1 MILKQLRDTIA
12 PLRSGVEVKYEIR
25 LKDGTHVQGEPL
37 IGELSYR
44 FEDNGGTIVLHSIE
58 ER

>member
-1 MILKQLRDTIA
+1 MILKQLKSTIN
-12 PLRSGVEVKYEIR
+12 SVGNGVEVKYEIR

-44 FEDNGGTIVLHSIE
+44 FEDKGGTIVLHSIE
-58 ER
+58 EE